1 MAARPTYPD
10 LIKPNNF
17 WKDNVLCCG
26 ARFRSGNLCED
37 EALENG
43 RCRRHGG
50 MSTGPRTEEGKQRVA
65 QNSRKYGLYSVSPTN
80 DEYDMLADVIGTIG
94 NLDNEIVDLKFQIR
108 RVTIAL
114 REEYEGDW
122 DGMRNERTVTR
133 RSKALMIRPQDGDG
147 NFVGPERPEGG
158 EFETMS
164 EKRAADLYTIYDRLM
179 GRLQRME
186 QTRFILNG
194 GGLGVADPHEAA
206 RLVKRSLREMAARTR
221 AKHNQANPKKHK

>member
-133 RSKALMIRPQDGDG
+133 RSKALMISPQDGDG
-147 NFVGPERPEGG
+147 NFGQGG
-158 EFETMS
+158 FRSGGDAGRRRSGDGIWANEF
-164 EKRAADLYTIYDRLM
+164 R
-179 GRLQRME
+179 
-186 QTRFILNG
+186 
-194 GGLGVADPHEAA
+194 
-206 RLVKRSLREMAARTR
+206 
-221 AKHNQANPKKHK
+221 